1 LYFNS
6 AATARQKGYRVM
18 AHGAASMSPRW
29 QTFGFVTGAG
39 EVGSSTGRLKSAF
52 NWSMLMC
59 QRACDIETPAAIG
72 LWLVRIEASAPPRRL
87 A

>member
-1 LYFNS
+1 MYFNS

-18 AHGAASMSPRW
+18 AHGAARMSPRW

-52 NWSMLMC
+52 N
-59 QRACDIETPAAIG
+59 DVDVNVPATLKRRQPLAFG
-72 LWLVRIEASAPPRRL
+72 SSELKPPRRPGD
-87 A
+87 